1 MCDVLKR
8 SGTSLF
14 IEMHFKTMR
23 LEETKRTISR
33 GRGLGYDS
41 YEGGIPLFQEIS
53 YLKKMFN
60 CLCEVFTYY
69 ISSLLKR

>member
-14 IEMHFKTMR
+14 IEMHFKTVR

-41 YEGGIPLFQEIS
+41 YEGGIPLF
-53 YLKKMFN
+53 
-60 CLCEVFTYY
+60 
-69 ISSLLKR
+69 